1 MFLEKLKP
9 IENHQVKLPFYL
21 FCLVPVFHQQLNSP
35 FLTSLTPTYLNTYLS
50 FCYLCAMEKTKFTV
64 TAALPYANGPL
75 HLGHVAGVYL
85 PADIFVRFLRAN
97 NHDVAFICGSDEH
110 GAAITLRAKKE
121 GITPREIV
129 DKYNKVI
136 GDSFRDFGI
145 SFDIFHRTS
154 DPLHID
160 TAQEFFKVL
169 EKNGKFIEETTEQ
182 YFDEEFQQFL
192 ADRYIT
198 GDCPNCGNAGAYGD
212 QCEKCGTAL
221 SPTDLKNPISTL
233 SGKTPV
239 LKSTSHW
246 FLPMDRHEEWL
257 RTWIKEGILDGK
269 QQHDPKAWRNQV
281 IGQCLS
287 WIDGGLRPRA
297 MTRDLDWGVPV
308 PLPNADGKVLYVWLD
323 APIGYISATKQ
334 WAADNGKDWKD
345 YWCNEDRKLVHFIGK
360 DNIVF
365 HAIIFPIL
373 LKDHGGF
380 ILPDNVPAYEFLN
393 LEGDKFSTSRNW
405 AVWLHEYLER
415 HPEKIDELKYTLTAI
430 APETK
435 DAEFTWKEYQA
446 RVNNELADI
455 LGNFINRAL
464 VLTQKYYEGAVPALG
479 ELTPEDEAVLAEM
492 KAIPERI
499 AKLVYQYKL
508 RDAQAEAMQL
518 ARIGNKYLADN
529 EPWKLVKTDPKR
541 VETIMHI
548 ALQITANLG
557 LVLDPFLPATAAKI
571 RGFMQIEN
579 QDWNA
584 AGSLLV
590 TAGHRTEAPSILFQ
604 KIDDAFVEAEV
615 AHLEASQPQAQTNYP
630 PQKEETSFDDFT
642 KMDIRLG
649 TIVDAIRVPKADKLL
664 QLTVNTGIDTRT
676 IVSGIAEHYAPE
688 EVIGKTVAVLMNLAP
703 RKIRGVES
711 QGMILMAE
719 NAEGQLSFM
728 IPEKGFEAGG
738 EIR

>member
-1 MFLEKLKP
+1 M
-9 IENHQVKLPFYL
+9 N
-21 FCLVPVFHQQLNSP
+21 NSK
-35 FLTSLTPTYLNTYLS
+35 Y
-50 FCYLCAMEKTKFTV
+50 TV

-97 NHDVAFICGSDEH
+97 GNDVAFICGSDEH

-121 GITPREIV
+121 GITPKEIV
-129 DKYNKVI
+129 DKYNKII
-136 GDSFRDFGI
+136 GDAFQQFGI
-145 SFDIFHRTS
+145 TFDIFHRTS
-154 DPLHID
+154 SELHIE

-169 EKNGKFIEETTEQ
+169 EEKGKFIQETTEQ

-198 GDCPNCGNAGAYGD
+198 GDCPNCSSPGAYGD
-212 QCEKCGTAL
+212 QCEKCGSAL
-221 SPTDLKNPISTL
+221 SPTDLKNPVSTL
-233 SGKTPV
+233 SGKTPI
-239 LKSTSHW
+239 LKNTSHW
-246 FLPMDRHEEWL
+246 FLPMDKHEEWL
-257 RTWIKEGILDGK
+257 RPWIKEGMLDGV
-269 QQHDPKAWRNQV
+269 QQHDPKHWRNQV

-308 PLPNADGKVLYVWLD
+308 PLKDAEGKVLYVWLD

-334 WAADNGKDWKD
+334 WALDNGKNWKD
-345 YWCNEDRKLVHFIGK
+345 YWCDESRKLVHFIGK

-415 HPEKIDELKYTLTAI
+415 YPTKIDELKYTLTAI

-464 VLTQKYYEGAVPALG
+464 VLTQKYYDGVVPDRGVLS
-479 ELTPEDEAVLAEM
+479 PEDEQVLAAM
-492 KAIPERI
+492 KAIPSAI
-499 AKLVYQYKL
+499 ATAVFQYKL

-518 ARIGNKYLADN
+518 ARMGNKFLADN
-529 EPWKLVKTDPKR
+529 EPWKLIKTDPER
-541 VETIMHI
+541 VKTIMNI

-557 LVLDPFLPATAAKI
+557 LVLDPFLPETAAKI
-571 RGFMQIEN
+571 RAFMNTKAQPWSVAGNDLI
-579 QDWNA
+579 A
-584 AGSLLV
+584 AGHV
-590 TAGHRTEAPSILFQ
+590 TNAPTILFQ
-604 KIDDAFVEAEV
+604 KIEDEFVANEV
-615 AHLEASQPQAQTNYP
+615 ALLAASQTATTTVAN
-630 PQKEETSFDDFT
+630 PQKAETTFDDFSN
-642 KMDIRLG
+642 MDIRLG
-649 TIVDAIRVPKADKLL
+649 TIEAAIKVPKADKLL

-676 IVSGIAEHYAPE
+676 IISGIAEHYCPE
-688 EVIGKTVAVLMNLAP
+688 EVVGKTVAVLMNLAP

-719 NAEGQLSFM
+719 NEEGKLSFM
-728 IPEKGFEAGG
+728 IPEKGFSAGG

>member
-9 IENHQVKLPFYL
+9 LENHQVKRQFYL

-35 FLTSLTPTYLNTYLS
+35 IPTPLTASYLNTYLS

-154 DPLHID
+154 DPLHIE

-269 QQHDPKAWRNQV
+269 QQHDPKTWRNQV

-479 ELTPEDEAVLAEM
+479 ELTPEDEVVLAEM

-579 QDWNA
+579 QDWNT

-630 PQKEETSFDDFT
+630 PQKDETSFDDFT